1 MGLEAPQRMPS
12 LRAPT
17 AVRQVLLRVP
27 CAPPF
32 VKTASSNI
40 DPGGFRHQSRG
51 EHGPKAA
58 MSEWRRKSEGPFVC
72 QQRSAE
78 RFEQDAVE
86 RIGLW
91 VVFGVPLDAK
101 GK

>member
-1 MGLEAPQRMPS
+1 MEQEYSALCCNRTRALPKFNRQAPH
-12 LRAPT
+12 LD
-17 AVRQVLLRVP
+17 LLS
-27 CAPPF
+27 CAAAR
-32 VKTASSNI
+32 KLSATHTRS
-40 DPGGFRHQSRG
+40 
-51 EHGPKAA
+51 KAA
-58 MSEWRRKSEGPFVC
+58 MPEWRWKSQGSFAC

-86 RIGLW
+86 PIGLW